1 MKKFLVAMVAMV
13 AVAFNDKAED
23 CHEIQLSN
31 EGAKLLVY
39 RAARPNGMAV
49 MACPGGGYSH
59 LAMSHEGKDLAP
71 WFNARG
77 ITYAVLQYRMPA
89 AGVEA
94 RPMIDAKEGLDVLSD
109 SAAVWGIDPA
119 RLGIMGSSAGG
130 HLAAYTANT
139 DPRVKFQ
146 ILFYPVISM
155 RDGVTHK
162 GSQTNLLGKEA
173 TDADKA
179 KYSVEELV
187 TTKTPPA
194 FIMLSSDDKT
204 VVPENSARYLCRMFE
219 AGVRGNEMHV
229 YPTGGH
235 GWGFRDSFVY
245 KPQWTAALSE
255 WLRRFQ

>member
-1 MKKFLVAMVAMV
+1 MHKFLIAVVAMVAM
-13 AVAFNDKAED
+13 AFNCRAEN
-23 CHEIQLSN
+23 CREIQLSN
-31 EGAKLLVY
+31 DGAKLFVY
-39 RAARPNGMAV
+39 LPAHPNGMAV

-59 LAMSHEGKDLAP
+59 LAINHEGKDLAP

-77 ITYAVLQYRMPA
+77 ITYAVLQYRMPE
-89 AGVEA
+89 AGSEP
-94 RPMIDAKEGLDVLSD
+94 RPMIDAKEGLDVLID
-109 SAAVWGIDPA
+109 SAAVWGVDPA
-119 RLGIMGSSAGG
+119 RIGIMGASAGG

-162 GSQTNLLGKEA
+162 GSQTNLLGK
-173 TDADKA
+173 DAADDDKA

-187 TTKTPPA
+187 TASTPPA

-204 VVPENSARYLCRMFE
+204 VVPENSARYLSRMFE

-229 YPTGGH
+229 YPKGGH
-235 GWGFRDSFVY
+235 GWGFRDSFIY
-245 KPQWTAALSE
+245 KPQWTAALSD
-255 WLRRFQ
+255 WLKLR